1 MTVGRPIP
9 RPPDDDFEGPMGR
22 LLIRM
27 TYVALAFLVAGAA
40 AMVASGVEPL
50 DGGPSLDPGTL
61 VADVLMLRPA
71 ALLWLGF
78 GIVLITPITRV
89 IVAGTAYARRGQRQ
103 MAAVSIAILIVIAV
117 GVAASLSTEI

>member
-1 MTVGRPIP
+1 MSGGRPVPPP
-9 RPPDDDFEGPMGR
+9 RAADFEAPIGR

-27 TYVALAFLVAGAA
+27 TYIALAFLVAGVA
-40 AMVASGVEPL
+40 AMAASGVDPL

-89 IVAGTAYARRGQRQ
+89 IAAGTAYARRGQRQ
-103 MAAVSIAILIVIAV
+103 MAGVSIAILIVIAV